1 MFKDIE
7 RNAPTYWT
15 IKDEEDSIDLL
26 IAAGKLE
33 NRPTVTFSDSFFI
46 LKMTDTIC
54 NTTDSN
60 REISHD
66 TFSFV
71 HIFKIEFL
79 RLELIVENK
88 ITESWLLSQLMLRDE
103 FFASKN
109 LLLAKFQQKGYVII
123 NLFIIVINLLI
134 QMKHCSDKINLLK
147 IILSMSIP
155 Y

>member
-79 RLELIVENK
+79 RLQLTVENK

-103 FFASKN
+103 VLCF
-109 LLLAKFQQKGYVII
+109 
-123 NLFIIVINLLI
+123 
-134 QMKHCSDKINLLK
+134 
-147 IILSMSIP
+147 
-155 Y
+155 